1 MVEDSKES
9 MDLPSSRIIALLA
22 CFAAGLSSGCTGS
35 APVTSDAFYFPGL
48 TAPVKGEA
56 LLLGIDNH
64 LLPIKRNLSLYYSK
78 PKVRLKPVLTPS
90 RDDPNKPD
98 YIATHF
104 YGTVLHDE
112 DKFRMWY
119 YGVGKL
125 ETEQRILLGA
135 HLLCREPGRHRMD
148 QAQSQPGRV

>member
-1 MVEDSKES
+1 MFSNPSLAVQAPIVEDSIES
-9 MDLPSSRIIALLA
+9 MNHPTSRIIALLTF
-22 CFAAGLSSGCTGS
+22 CAAGLQSGCTGS
-35 APVTSDAFYFPGL
+35 APVTRDAFYFPGL

-56 LLLGIDNH
+56 LLLAMDDH
-64 LLPIKRNLSLYYSK
+64 LLPIKRNLSLYCSK

-112 DKFRMWY
+112 GKFRM
-119 YGVGKL
+119 
-125 ETEQRILLGA
+125 
-135 HLLCREPGRHRMD
+135 
-148 QAQSQPGRV
+148 